1 MWKQRHRARINIP
14 PSTLQTDES
23 TARCFLFMPNL
34 SITLYLT
41 TPLRAVPHLLKH
53 TCTGQ
58 RLTTIVWVCGP
69 QLFTWCYRVL
79 SVFWQ
84 IRRLQRALLVTYK
97 RKNET
102 VIKDSRMAFLASG
115 ERWWDETRWWSAA
128 VSFTRITDVY
138 ETASG
143 SKMTKEHKL
152 I

>member
-1 MWKQRHRARINIP
+1 MQSHMWKQRHGARINIP

-23 TARCFLFMPNL
+23 TARRFLFMPNL

-41 TPLRAVPHLLKH
+41 TPLCAVLHLLKH

-58 RLTTIVWVCGP
+58 RLTTVVWVI
-69 QLFTWCYRVL
+69 QLMLQLWP
-79 SVFWQ
+79 
-84 IRRLQRALLVTYK
+84 IRCLHRALLVTYK

-102 VIKDSRMAFLASG
+102 VIKDSRMAFLVSE
-115 ERWWDETRWWSAA
+115 ERWWDETRWRSAA
-128 VSFTRITDVY
+128 VRFTRITDVY

-143 SKMTKEHKL
+143 SKMTKKHKL